1 MRAAYALPERRW
13 YHSVMI
19 QPSPRRT
26 GNNKPRKVH
35 VLLRDG
41 GVFEGELFLSDG
53 HSLAP
58 YLSSRKGGWINVVKA
73 RWQGEGELHPHA
85 VVQCDDILLAAFAD
99 GDLPG
104 NAAPVGPG
112 RDVDIA
118 LEDRTRISGRLQL
131 ADRQRMSDYLS
142 ACGKFIPVMGATRIP
157 SQEPLG
163 DIALN
168 AASIRAVRDPRVFTA
183 AAPSP
188 ADAAAEWGGMRR
200 TSLSTP
206 AIAPAAEAPAPAP
219 TLTPA
224 QQARAERLARHWL
237 VQLAGAANL
246 LPPDPGTT
254 TGIQSLDDIW
264 NGIVRRND
272 LTEVE
277 LAVLVVESF
286 KLSLAD
292 FDEVTED
299 ALGIVPEK
307 LARKLG
313 VMPVKSDGGTLT
325 VAVSDP
331 ASLEIETQLRF
342 VTRLALR
349 FEVASPE
356 EIRGAADWHYGQRA
370 VRASMPWV
378 SA

>member
-1 MRAAYALPERRW
+1 
-13 YHSVMI
+13 
-19 QPSPRRT
+19 
-26 GNNKPRKVH
+26 VH

-41 GVFEGELFLSDG
+41 SVFEGDLFLSDG
-53 HSLAP
+53 HALAP

-73 RWQGEGELHPHA
+73 TWQGEGELHPHA
-85 VVQCDDILLAAFAD
+85 VVQCDDILYAAFAD
-99 GDLPG
+99 GDPTG
-104 NAAPVGPG
+104 TVASVGPG

-142 ACGKFIPVMGATRIP
+142 GCGKFIPVMGATSIP
-157 SQEPLG
+157 SQASLG

-188 ADAAAEWGGMRR
+188 AAAAAEWGGMRR
-200 TSLSTP
+200 TSLATP
-206 AIAPAAEAPAPAP
+206 AIVAETPPPAP

-246 LPPDPGTT
+246 LPPDHSTT
-254 TGIQSLDDIW
+254 TSIQSLDDIW

-286 KLSLAD
+286 KLSLAN

-349 FEVASPE
+349 FEIASPE